1 MSTLDAPGRLSADD
15 RYELASRASAHER
28 RARPSHLVA
37 LGAIALMVSLIV
49 LGLGWRAEKNATR
62 ALERAG
68 STSAQVDRLVAQIR
82 TLEQAAAAPRGDDP
96 FVPVPDLLSRLT
108 QMGVQA
114 GLQNEVPL
122 PRSTAPR
129 TEGSARLL
137 TYPYTVRDVS
147 LERVLAW
154 IEMATE
160 RIPGLSVRELTLN
173 PAPTSWVVKVT
184 FTRYERIE

>member
-1 MSTLDAPGRLSADD
+1 MSTLDTPGRLSADD

-28 RARPSHLVA
+28 RARPAHLVA
-37 LGAIALMVSLIV
+37 MGAIALMISLLV
-49 LGLGWRAEKNATR
+49 LGLAWRSEKAAAR
-62 ALERAG
+62 ALTRAG
-68 STSAQVDRLVAQIR
+68 STAAEVERLIAQIE
-82 TLEQAAAAPRGDDP
+82 TLQQAESAPKGDDP
-96 FVPVPDLLSRLT
+96 FVAIPDLLSRLT
-108 QMGVQA
+108 QMGVEA

-122 PRSTAPR
+122 PRSTTPR

-154 IEMATE
+154 IDMATA
-160 RIPGLSVRELTLN
+160 RIPGLSVREITLN

-184 FTRYERIE
+184 FSRYERIE

>member
-28 RARPSHLVA
+28 RARPAHLVA
-37 LGAIALMVSLIV
+37 MGAIALMISLIV
-49 LGLGWRAEKNATR
+49 LGFGWRAEKSATR
-62 ALERAG
+62 ALQRAG
-68 STSAQVDRLVAQIR
+68 TTSSEVERLVAQIQ
-82 TLEQAAAAPRGDDP
+82 TLERTASEPKGDDP
-96 FVPVPDLLSRLT
+96 FVPIPDLLSRLT

-129 TEGSARLL
+129 TEGAARLL
-137 TYPYTVRDVS
+137 IYPYTVRDVS

-154 IEMATE
+154 IDMATE

-184 FTRYERIE
+184 FSRYERIE